1 MQQTKWINNKAPHL
15 NNNWKFGGRKSAP
28 ARERKSQ
35 TINLYIISM
44 LWIWQKWATQYTD
57 EQVSWLL
64 FFFTTMSHVLYCTIS
79 IYVCPFPSCTHL
91 PCGKW
96 AAVIAPVHLAARR
109 RKGLPSLYTDGSRVI
124 VFRWC
129 LHADNAGGWTSKSW
143 SLFFNSAKRCF
154 WLCLSIFYVGQSPR
168 WFELHPLLW
177 SFNCGGKNKV
187 CRMGLFY
194 NLQGHGLTALRRY

>member
-35 TINLYIISM
+35 TINLYNIYVVDM
-44 LWIWQKWATQYTD
+44 TK
-57 EQVSWLL
+57 VSNAVYGWTRLVTFI
-64 FFFTTMSHVLYCTIS
+64 FFYDYVSCTVLYYLY